1 MLRALLRIRNVL
13 GSDLERAH
21 VRLESLGIDSFKAIL
36 RLTPQFLRS
45 STSSDHCER
54 QCEVRAGQ
62 SMVSG
67 RPGAGLPT

>member
-36 RLTPQFLRS
+36 RLTPQFLS
-45 STSSDHCER
+45 SASSDHCER